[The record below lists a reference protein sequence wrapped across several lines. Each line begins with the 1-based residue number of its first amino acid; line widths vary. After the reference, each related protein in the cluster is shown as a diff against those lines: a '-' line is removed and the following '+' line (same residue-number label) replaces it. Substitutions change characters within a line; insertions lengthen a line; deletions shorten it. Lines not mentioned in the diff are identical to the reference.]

1 MSGEMSKVE
10 EPSLENRERPG
21 GHRLRI
27 GSWSLPLPASPALR
41 MVIGILLILAG
52 LVWFLPFL
60 GFWMLPLG
68 LIVLSIDLPWARRGR
83 RRLAVWFHRRYPV
96 LASKISP
103 GKSQSNLRHPGDSS

>member
-10 EPSLENRERPG
+10 EPSQENRERPR

-27 GSWSLPLPASPALR
+27 GSRSIPLPVSPLLR

-52 LVWFLPFL
+52 LVGFLPVL
-60 GFWMLPLG
+60 GFWMIPLG

-83 RRLAVWFHRRYPV
+83 RRLSVWFHRRYPV

-103 GKSQSNLRHPGDSS
+103 GKSQTNLREGSDSS